1 MAVGCGKCSSSFPQE
16 TAMIRNNKVN
26 TIHELAAQG
35 KSIQD
40 IAITLELARNTVR
53 KYLRH
58 PELSAMPRPRPNR
71 RSKLDPFKEQIKQWI
86 NEDHCYNCEA
96 MLPRLLAMGYT
107 GSLSVL
113 KAFVHP
119 LRPPSG
125 GHYPVVRYETEPGK
139 QVQFDWG
146 EFKYE
151 QEGTPR
157 KLYGFTAILS
167 YSRMRFVTFVKR
179 CDAPTMIRCL
189 MEAFEYFGGLPKAAL
204 TDRMKS
210 VLLEMEDK
218 VPRWNPLFADFM
230 ASIGVAPRV
239 CKAFTPQTKGKIERT
254 VGVVK
259 QSFWAGV
266 SFTDVDDLNRQAHA
280 WCERINGRVHR
291 TTHERPKERREQE
304 PLAPL
309 PTAFAWERFATE
321 ERKVSWDGYL
331 SYDGV
336 LYGLPSSPPMAG
348 TIVQVRER
356 HGILS
361 VWSQGRLLA
370 ELAKRAQSQVTV
382 THPDQFRTVAPAAS
396 LRERTVPLG
405 HQRPA
410 PTVLTRAL
418 AEYDQLCGLAAAG
431 EVRACNSH

>member
-1 MAVGCGKCSSSFPQE
+1 
-16 TAMIRNNKVN
+16 MIRSRTVN
-26 TIHELAAQG
+26 TIHELSAQG

-40 IAITLELARNTVR
+40 IAITLGIARNTVR

-58 PELSAMPRPRPNR
+58 PELVAMPHPRPNR
-71 RSKLDPFKEQIKQWI
+71 GSKLDPFKEQIVQWMKV
-86 NEDHCYNCEA
+86 DHCYNCEA

-119 LRPPSG
+119 LRPPAQ

-151 QEGTPR
+151 QDGAPR
-157 KLYGFTAILS
+157 KLYGFTAILC

-210 VLLEMEDK
+210 VLLEMEGK

-239 CKAFTPQTKGKIERT
+239 CKAFTPQTKGKVERT

-259 QSFWAGV
+259 QSLWPGIAFR
-266 SFTDVDDLNRQAHA
+266 DIDDLNRQAHV
-280 WCERINGRVHR
+280 WCERINRRVHR
-291 TTHERPKERREQE
+291 TTHERPRERREQE
-304 PLAPL
+304 PLSPL
-309 PTAFAWERFATE
+309 PQAFAWERFATE

-331 SYDGV
+331 SYDGI
-336 LYGLPSSPPMAG
+336 LYGLPSDPPVAG
-348 TIVQVRER
+348 SVVQVRER
-356 HGILS
+356 QGVLS
-361 VWSQGRLLA
+361 VWSHGQLLI
-370 ELAKRAQSQVTV
+370 ELAKRAVSQTHVE
-382 THPDQFRTVAPAAS
+382 HPDQFRTVAPAAS
-396 LRERTVPLG
+396 RRAQVVPLG
-405 HQRPA
+405 HQRE
-410 PTVLTRAL
+410 VGQVMTRAL
-418 AEYDQLCGLAAAG
+418 AEYDQLCGV
-431 EVRACNSH
+431 EVLACNHH

>member
-1 MAVGCGKCSSSFPQE
+1 
-16 TAMIRNNKVN
+16 MIRSRTVN
-26 TIHELAAQG
+26 TIHDLATQG

-40 IAITLELARNTVR
+40 IAITLGIARNTVR

-58 PELSAMPRPRPNR
+58 PELVAMPHPRPNR
-71 RSKLDPFKEQIKQWI
+71 RSKLDPFKEQVKQWMQD
-86 NEDHCYNCEA
+86 DHCYNGEA
-96 MLPRLLAMGYT
+96 MLPRLLAMGYR

-119 LRPPSG
+119 LRPAAG
-125 GHYPVVRYETEPGK
+125 GHYPVVRYETKPAE

-151 QEGTPR
+151 QDGVPR
-157 KLYGFTAILS
+157 KLYGFTAILC

-179 CDAPTMIRCL
+179 CDTPTMIRCL

-210 VLLEMEDK
+210 VLLLEMEGK

-239 CKAFTPQTKGKIERT
+239 CRAYTPQTKGKIERT

-259 QSFWAGV
+259 QSLWPGI
-266 SFTDVDDLNRQAHA
+266 SFSDVDDLNRQAHI
-280 WCERINGRVHR
+280 WCERINARVHR
-291 TTHERPKERREQE
+291 TTHERPRERREQE

-309 PTAFAWERFATE
+309 PQAFAWERFATE
-321 ERKVSWDGYL
+321 ERKVGWDGYL

-336 LYGLPSSPPMAG
+336 LYGLPSDPPVAG
-348 TIVQVRER
+348 TVVQVRER
-356 HGILS
+356 HGMLS
-361 VWSQGRLLA
+361 VWSGGHLLA
-370 ELAKRAQSQVTV
+370 EWAKRALSQTHVE
-382 THPDQFRTVAPAAS
+382 HPDQFRNVAPAAS
-396 LRERTVPLG
+396 RRAQVAPLG
-405 HQRPA
+405 HQRAA
-410 PTVLTRAL
+410 PQVLTRAL
-418 AEYDQLCGLAAAG
+418 AEYDQLYGV
-431 EVRACNSH
+431 EVLACNRT

>member
-1 MAVGCGKCSSSFPQE
+1 
-16 TAMIRNNKVN
+16 MIRSRTVN

-40 IAITLELARNTVR
+40 IAITLGLARNTVR

-58 PELSAMPRPRPNR
+58 PELCAMPRPRPNR

-86 NEDHCYNCEA
+86 QEDHCYNCEA

-119 LRPPSG
+119 LRPPQA
-125 GHYPVVRYETEPGK
+125 GHAPVQRFETKPGE

-151 QEGTPR
+151 REGVPR
-157 KLYGFTAILS
+157 KVYGFTAILS

-218 VPRWNPLFADFM
+218 VARWNPLFADFM
-230 ASIGVAPRV
+230 ASIGVAPRGGL
-239 CKAFTPQTKGKIERT
+239 ARTPQTKGKVERS
-254 VGVVK
+254 VGFAK
-259 QSFWAGV
+259 HSYWAGV
-266 SFTDVDDLNRQAHA
+266 SFTDIDDLNRQAHI
-280 WCERINGRVHR
+280 WCERINLRVHR
-291 TTHERPKERREQE
+291 TTHERPRDRRERE
-304 PLAPL
+304 PLAAL
-309 PTAFAWERFATE
+309 PQAFAWERFATE
-321 ERKVSWDGYL
+321 ERKVSWVGYV

-336 LYGLPSSPPMAG
+336 LYGLPSSPPVAG
-348 TIVQVRER
+348 SVVQVRER
-356 HGILS
+356 HGLLS
-361 VWSQGRLLA
+361 VWSGGQLLI
-370 ELAKRAQSQVTV
+370 ELAKRALSQTHVE
-382 THPDQFRTVAPAAS
+382 HPDQF
-396 LRERTVPLG
+396 
-405 HQRPA
+405 
-410 PTVLTRAL
+410 
-418 AEYDQLCGLAAAG
+418 
-431 EVRACNSH
+431 

>member
-1 MAVGCGKCSSSFPQE
+1 
-16 TAMIRNNKVN
+16 MIRSRTVN

-35 KSIQD
+35 KSVQD
-40 IAITLELARNTVR
+40 MAISLGIARNTVR

-58 PELSAMPRPRPNR
+58 PELTAMPHPRPNR

-86 NEDHCYNCEA
+86 QEDHCYNCEA

-119 LRPPSG
+119 LRPPQP
-125 GHYPVVRYETEPGK
+125 GHAPVRRFETKPAE

-151 QEGTPR
+151 QDGVPR
-157 KLYGFTAILS
+157 KLYGFTAILC

-179 CDAPTMIRCL
+179 CDCPSMIRCL

-218 VPRWNPLFADFM
+218 TPRWNAHFADFM

-239 CKAFTPQTKGKIERT
+239 CRAYTPQTKGKIERS
-254 VGVVK
+254 VGFIK

-266 SFTDVDDLNRQAHA
+266 CFTDIDDLNRQAHI
-280 WCERINGRVHR
+280 WCERINTRVHR
-291 TTHERPKERREQE
+291 TTHERPRDRRELE

-309 PTAFAWERFATE
+309 PAAFAWERFATE
-321 ERKVSWDGYL
+321 ERKVSFDGYL

-336 LYGLPSSPPMAG
+336 LYGLPSEPPVAG
-348 TIVQVRER
+348 TVVQVRER

-370 ELAKRAQSQVTV
+370 ELAKRPQSQVTV

-405 HQRPA
+405 HQRSA
-410 PTVLTRAL
+410 PTILTRAL
-418 AEYDQLCGLAAAG
+418 AEYDQLCGVAPAG

>member
-1 MAVGCGKCSSSFPQE
+1 
-16 TAMIRNNKVN
+16 MIRSRTVN
-26 TIHELAAQG
+26 TIHDLAAQG
-35 KSIQD
+35 KSIQE
-40 IAITLELARNTVR
+40 IAISLGIARNTVR

-58 PELSAMPRPRPNR
+58 PELCAMPRPRPNR
-71 RSKLDPFKEQIKQWI
+71 RSKLDPFKEQITQWMQ
-86 NEDHCYNCEA
+86 EDHCYNCEA
-96 MLPRLLAMGYT
+96 MLPRLLDMGYT

-119 LRPPSG
+119 LRPPQA
-125 GHYPVVRYETEPGK
+125 GHAPVQRFETGPGE

-151 QEGTPR
+151 QDGVPR
-157 KLYGFTAILS
+157 KIYGFTAILC

-179 CDAPTMIRCL
+179 CDGPTLIRCL

-210 VLLEMEDK
+210 VLLVEMEGK
-218 VPRWNPLFADFM
+218 IPRWNPRFADFM

-239 CKAFTPQTKGKIERT
+239 CRAYTPQTKGKIERS
-254 VGVVK
+254 VGFAK

-266 SFTDVDDLNRQAHA
+266 CFSDIDELNRQAHI
-280 WCERINGRVHR
+280 WCERINSRVHR
-291 TTHERPKERREQE
+291 TTHERPRERREQE

-309 PTAFAWERFATE
+309 PEAFAWERFATE

-336 LYGLPSSPPMAG
+336 LYGLPSDPPVAG
-348 TIVQVRER
+348 TVVQVRER
-356 HGILS
+356 HGMLS
-361 VWSQGRLLA
+361 VWSAGRLLA
-370 ELAKRAQSQVTV
+370 ELAKRPLSQSTV

-405 HQRPA
+405 HQRSAPA
-410 PTVLTRAL
+410 VVTRAL
-418 AEYDQLCGLAAAG
+418 AEYDQVCGVAATG
-431 EVRACNSH
+431 EVLACNTH

>member
-1 MAVGCGKCSSSFPQE
+1 MEDRCDEHQRQRHERRCWKAQCRESGMLRLAGGSQSRAGNSTSLAAYP
-16 TAMIRNNKVN
+16 T
-26 TIHELAAQG
+26 TIHELSAQG

-40 IAITLELARNTVR
+40 IAITLGLARNTVR

-58 PELSAMPRPRPNR
+58 PELSSMPHPRPNR

-86 NEDHCYNCEA
+86 SEDHCYNCEA

-119 LRPPSG
+119 LRPKACGSA
-125 GHYPVVRYETEPGK
+125 PVIRYETKPGE

-151 QEGTPR
+151 QDGVAR
-157 KLYGFTAILS
+157 KLYGFSAILC

-179 CDAPTMIRCL
+179 CDVPTLIRCL

-218 VPRWNPLFADFM
+218 TPRWNARFADFM

-254 VGVVK
+254 
-259 QSFWAGV
+259 
-266 SFTDVDDLNRQAHA
+266 
-280 WCERINGRVHR
+280 
-291 TTHERPKERREQE
+291 
-304 PLAPL
+304 
-309 PTAFAWERFATE
+309 
-321 ERKVSWDGYL
+321 
-331 SYDGV
+331 
-336 LYGLPSSPPMAG
+336 
-348 TIVQVRER
+348 
-356 HGILS
+356 HG
-361 VWSQGRLLA
+361 
-370 ELAKRAQSQVTV
+370 
-382 THPDQFRTVAPAAS
+382 
-396 LRERTVPLG
+396 
-405 HQRPA
+405 
-410 PTVLTRAL
+410 
-418 AEYDQLCGLAAAG
+418 
-431 EVRACNSH
+431 

>member
-1 MAVGCGKCSSSFPQE
+1 
-16 TAMIRNNKVN
+16 MIRSRTVN
-26 TIHELAAQG
+26 TIHELSAQG

-40 IAITLELARNTVR
+40 IAITLGLARNTVR

-58 PELSAMPRPRPNR
+58 PELSSMPHPRPHR

-86 NEDHCYNCEA
+86 KEDHCYNCEA

-119 LRPPSG
+119 LRPPAG
-125 GHYPVVRYETEPGK
+125 GHSPVLRYETEPGK

-146 EFKYE
+146 EFTYE
-151 QEGTPR
+151 QEGAPR
-157 KLYGFTAILS
+157 KLYGFTAILC

-291 TTHERPKERREQE
+291 TTHERPRDRREQE
-304 PLAPL
+304 PLSSFPA
-309 PTAFAWERFATE
+309 AFAWERFATE

-336 LYGLPSSPPMAG
+336 LYGLPSDPPVAG

-361 VWSQGRLLA
+361 IWSQGRLLA
-370 ELAKRAQSQVTV
+370 ELAKRAQSQMTV

-410 PTVLTRAL
+410 PAILTRAL
-418 AEYDQLCGLAAAG
+418 AEYDQLCGVGAAL
-431 EVRACNSH
+431 EVRSCNSH

>member
-1 MAVGCGKCSSSFPQE
+1 
-16 TAMIRNNKVN
+16 MIRSRTVN
-26 TIHELAAQG
+26 TIHELSAQG

-40 IAITLELARNTVR
+40 IAITLGIARNTVR

-58 PELSAMPRPRPNR
+58 PELVAMPHPRPNR
-71 RSKLDPFKEQIKQWI
+71 GSKLDPFKEQIVQWMKV
-86 NEDHCYNCEA
+86 DHCYNCEA

-119 LRPPSG
+119 LRPPAQ

-146 EFKYE
+146 EFTYE
-151 QEGTPR
+151 QDGTPR
-157 KLYGFTAILS
+157 KLYGFTAILC
-167 YSRMRFVTFVKR
+167 YSRIR

-210 VLLEMEDK
+210 VLLEMENK

-239 CKAFTPQTKGKIERT
+239 CKAYTPQTKGKIERT

-266 SFTDVDDLNRQAHA
+266 SFTDVDDLNHQAHA
-280 WCERINGRVHR
+280 WCERINVRVHR
-291 TTHERPKERREQE
+291 TTHERPRERRERE
-304 PLAPL
+304 PLSPL
-309 PTAFAWERFATE
+309 PAAFAWERFATE

-336 LYGLPSSPPMAG
+336 LYGLPSEPPVAG
-348 TIVQVRER
+348 SVVQVRER
-356 HGILS
+356 GGMLKVWFHGQL
-361 VWSQGRLLA
+361 VV
-370 ELAKRAQSQVTV
+370 ELAKRADSGEHVE
-382 THPDQFRTVAPAAS
+382 HPDQFRNVAPAAS
-396 LRERTVPLG
+396 RRAQLVPLG

-410 PTVLTRAL
+410 PQVMTRAL
-418 AEYDQLCGLAAAG
+418 AEYDQMCGVGASM
-431 EVRACNSH
+431 EVRSCNLN

>member
-1 MAVGCGKCSSSFPQE
+1 MEKGARRTSPA
-16 TAMIRNNKVN
+16 TYPT

-40 IAITLELARNTVR
+40 IAITLQIARNTVR

-58 PELSAMPRPRPNR
+58 PELVAMPHPRPNR
-71 RSKLDPFKEQIKQWI
+71 RSKLDPFKEQVKQWMQ
-86 NEDHCYNCEA
+86 EDHCYNCEA
-96 MLPRLLAMGYT
+96 MLPRLLAMGYS

-119 LRPPSG
+119 LRPPAA
-125 GHYPVVRYETEPGK
+125 GHYPVVRYETKPGE

-151 QEGTPR
+151 QDGVPR
-157 KLYGFTAILS
+157 KLYGFTAILC

-179 CDAPTMIRCL
+179 CDCPTMIRCL

-210 VLLEMEDK
+210 VLLEMEEK
-218 VPRWNPLFADFM
+218 TPRWNARFADFM

-239 CKAFTPQTKGKIERT
+239 CRAYTPQTKGKIERS
-254 VGVVK
+254 VGFIK

-266 SFTDVDDLNRQAHA
+266 CFSDLDDLNRQAHI
-280 WCERINGRVHR
+280 WCERINTRVHR
-291 TTHERPKERREQE
+291 TTHERPRERREQE

-309 PTAFAWERFATE
+309 PAAFAWERFATE
-321 ERKVSWDGYL
+321 ERKVSFDGYL

>member
-1 MAVGCGKCSSSFPQE
+1 
-16 TAMIRNNKVN
+16 MIRSRTVN
-26 TIHELAAQG
+26 TIHELATQG

-40 IAITLELARNTVR
+40 IAITLGIARNTVR

-58 PELSAMPRPRPNR
+58 PELCAMPHPRPNR
-71 RSKLDPFKEQIKQWI
+71 RSKLDPFKEQIKKWV

-119 LRPPSG
+119 LRPPQAG
-125 GHYPVVRYETEPGK
+125 RAPVQRFETKPGE

-151 QEGTPR
+151 DEGVPR
-157 KLYGFTAILS
+157 KVYGFTAILC

-179 CDAPTMIRCL
+179 CDCPTMIRCL

-210 VLLEMEDK
+210 VFLEMEEK
-218 VPRWNPLFADFM
+218 TPRWNARFADFM

-239 CKAFTPQTKGKIERT
+239 CRAYTPQTKGKVERS

-259 QSFWAGV
+259 QNFWPGV
-266 SFTDVDDLNRQAHA
+266 CFTDLDDLNRQAHI
-280 WCERINGRVHR
+280 WCERLNSRVHR
-291 TTHERPKERREQE
+291 TTHERPRDRREQE
-304 PLAPL
+304 ILSPFPA
-309 PTAFAWERFATE
+309 AFAWERFATE

-336 LYGLPSSPPMAG
+336 LYGLPSDPPVAG
-348 TIVQVRER
+348 TVVQVRER
-356 HGILS
+356 KGMLS

-370 ELAKRAQSQVTV
+370 ELAKRAGSQVPV
-382 THPDQFRTVAPAAS
+382 THPDQFRTVPPAAS

-405 HQRPA
+405 HQRSTP
-410 PTVLTRAL
+410 VVVTRAL
-418 AEYDQLCGLAAAG
+418 SEYDQLCGV
-431 EVRACNSH
+431 EVLSCSSH

>member
-1 MAVGCGKCSSSFPQE
+1 
-16 TAMIRNNKVN
+16 MIRSRTVN
-26 TIHELAAQG
+26 TIHELAVQG
-35 KSIQD
+35 KSIQE
-40 IAITLELARNTVR
+40 IAISLGIARNTVR
-53 KYLRH
+53 KYVRH
-58 PELSAMPRPRPNR
+58 PELAAMPHPRPNR
-71 RSKLDPFKEQIKQWI
+71 RSKLDPFKEQIKQWMQ
-86 NEDHCYNCEA
+86 EDHCYNCEA
-96 MLPRLLAMGYT
+96 MLPRLLDMGYT

-119 LRPPSG
+119 LRPPQA
-125 GHYPVVRYETEPGK
+125 GHAPVQRFETKPGE

-151 QEGTPR
+151 REGVPR
-157 KLYGFTAILS
+157 KVYGFTAILC

-266 SFTDVDDLNRQAHA
+266 SFTNVDDLNRQAHI

-309 PTAFAWERFATE
+309 PVAFAWERFATE

-336 LYGLPSSPPMAG
+336 LYGLPSEPPVAG
-348 TIVQVRER
+348 SVVQVRER
-356 HGILS
+356 AGMLS
-361 VWSQGRLLA
+361 VWSRGQLLV
-370 ELAKRAQSQVTV
+370 ELAKRAGSGQMVE
-382 THPDQFRTVAPAAS
+382 HPDQFRNVPPSAS
-396 LRERTVPLG
+396 RRSQVVPLG
-405 HQRPA
+405 HLRAA
-410 PTVLTRAL
+410 PQVVKRDL
-418 AEYDQLCGLAAAG
+418 AEYDQLCGV
-431 EVRACNSH
+431 EVLACNNS